1 MVATASPRLQ
11 AGVYVATGS
20 DGRFQAVQGK
30 GAVGKGFKNR
40 LADDALAKILH
51 DAEAGLSPAGYRGRR
66 RFTYVDDVMTQ
77 LVCD

>member
-20 DGRFQAVQGK
+20 DGRFQAAQGK

-40 LADDALAKILH
+40 LADDALAKFCMMPERGYPPLAIVGV
-51 DAEAGLSPAGYRGRR
+51 DALPMS
-66 RFTYVDDVMTQ
+66 TT
-77 LVCD
+77 